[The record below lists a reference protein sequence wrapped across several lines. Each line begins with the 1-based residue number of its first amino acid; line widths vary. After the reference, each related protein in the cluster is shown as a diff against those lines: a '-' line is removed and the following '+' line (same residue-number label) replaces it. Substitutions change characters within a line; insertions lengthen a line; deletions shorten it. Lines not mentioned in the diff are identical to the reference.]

1 MGILSTETMGDS
13 KYHEYQVVG
22 RMVPTEKYPETK
34 IYRMKLFAPNDVIA
48 KSKFWYFMSKLRRV
62 KKPNGQIL
70 SCNEIF
76 EKKPTAV
83 KNFGIWL
90 RYDSRGGTHNMY
102 KEYRELTLR
111 DAVSAMYLDMAG
123 RHRCDFSRV
132 QIIQT
137 AVVDAK
143 DCQRENVKQF
153 HNANIKFPLSHRI
166 TRPMH
171 KSRKTIFK
179 AARPQTYF

>member
-1 MGILSTETMGDS
+1 
-13 KYHEYQVVG
+13 
-22 RMVPTEKYPETK
+22 MVPTEKYPETK

-48 KSKFWYFMSKLRRV
+48 KSKFWYFLSKLRRV

-76 EKKPTAV
+76 EKRPTTV

-102 KEYRELTLR
+102 KEFRALSLRE
-111 DAVSAMYLDMAG
+111 AVSQLYLDMAG

-137 AVVDAK
+137 AVVQPK
-143 DCQRENVKQF
+143 DVKRENMKQF
-153 HNANIKFPLSHRI
+153 INAKVKFALAHRVA
-166 TRPMH
+166 RPWD
-171 KSRKTIFK
+171 KANKTIFK
-179 AARPQTYF
+179 ASRPQTHF